1 MKLSNEVHILVDAL
15 LLAVLAP
22 TEEQSLKAVELAD
35 RIAVTMSPVE
45 VDIAKR
51 LTADVL
57 EEVLDDE

>member
-35 RIAVTMSPVE
+35 RMAFTMSPLE

-51 LTADVL
+51 FAADVL
-57 EEVLDDE
+57 EEVSNDE

>member
-1 MKLSNEVHILVDAL
+1 MKLSNEVHMLVDAL

-35 RIAVTMSPVE
+35 RIAVTMSPIE

-51 LTADVL
+51 FA
-57 EEVLDDE
+57 EEALNDE

>member
-1 MKLSNEVHILVDAL
+1 MKLSSEVHILVDAL

-35 RIAVTMSPVE
+35 RIAVTMSPIE

-51 LTADVL
+51 FA
-57 EEVLDDE
+57 EEVLNDE